1 MDIHPG
7 VAFGRYTIDAE
18 LGRGGMGRVMLA
30 TDAVLHRK
38 VALKILLPGLDEK
51 EEIVAR
57 FFREA
62 RLAAQLTHPN
72 TVHVYD
78 LGEANGHPFI
88 AMEYVDGQPL
98 TAYLGDAFIPAERRM
113 GWLVDVAKGLG
124 AAHARGLLHRDMKPA
139 NVMVSRD
146 GIAKV
151 VDFGL
156 AKREVLPKVGPAVA
170 PSTVTLWGSSPTPP
184 NEADPRVPLVSF
196 QTAAGFAIGTPA
208 YMAPEQ
214 LDTSETIDA
223 RADQFAWALT
233 AYALMLGKNLRKDD
247 PLLFGPIPLLSDKV
261 PGVSRRAAEIVLR
274 ALSNDREMR
283 FPSMDALVAELE
295 VALAGRPSSTLLAHH
310 ASAETGRP
318 SSNAMR
324 VTPAPSEAAPPVSQH
339 PTPRMASA
347 PPSRRFCS
355 DCGLSFALSSPKCK
369 GPHAEAF
376 PKPPGIE
383 DDSSG

>member
-1 MDIHPG
+1 
-7 VAFGRYTIDAE
+7 
-18 LGRGGMGRVMLA
+18 MGRVLLA
-30 TDAVLHRK
+30 TDGVLHRK
-38 VALKILLPGLDEK
+38 VALKILLPGLHEK
-51 EEIVAR
+51 EEVVAR

-78 LGEANGHPFI
+78 LGELAGHPFI
-88 AMEYVDGQPL
+88 AMEYVDGTSL
-98 TAYLGDAFIPAERRM
+98 TTYLGDAYIPAERRM
-113 GWLVDVAKGLG
+113 RWLVDVARGLG

-139 NVMVSRD
+139 NVMISKD

-156 AKREVLPKVGPAVA
+156 AKKDAAWITRHDLPKVGQAAWITRHDLPKVGQAA
-170 PSTVTLWGSSPTPP
+170 S
-184 NEADPRVPLVSF
+184 VPMRATF
-196 QTAAGFAIGTPA
+196 QTATGFVIGTPA

-214 LDTSETIDA
+214 LDPAETIDA

-233 AYALMLGKNLRKDD
+233 AYALMLGRNLRTED
-247 PLLFGPIPLLSDKV
+247 PLLFGPIPLLSEKV

-295 VALAGRPSSTLLAHH
+295 PALANHPSGPPPRLSHPV
-310 ASAETGRP
+310 SEP
-318 SSNAMR
+318 VSPVSP
-324 VTPAPSEAAPPVSQH
+324 VTRASQH

-347 PPSRRFCS
+347 PPPVRRFCPR
-355 DCGLSFALSSPKCK
+355 CGLSFAMSSPKCN

-376 PKPPGIE
+376 PRPPGIE
-383 DDSSG
+383 DDPTR

>member
-7 VAFGRYTIDAE
+7 ATFGRYTIDSE
-18 LGRGGMGRVMLA
+18 LGRGGMGRVLLA
-30 TDAVLHRK
+30 TDGVLHRK
-38 VALKILLPGLDEK
+38 VALKILLPGLQEK
-51 EEIVAR
+51 QEVVAR

-62 RLAAQLTHPN
+62 RIAAQLTHPN

-78 LGEANGHPFI
+78 LGELAGHPFI
-88 AMEYVDGQPL
+88 AMEYVDGKPL
-98 TAYLGDAFIPAERRM
+98 TTYLGDPYIPAERRM
-113 GWLVDVAKGLG
+113 YWLVDVAKGLG

-139 NVMVSRD
+139 NVMVSKD

-156 AKREVLPKVGPAVA
+156 AKKGAQWLTRHDLPKVGQ
-170 PSTVTLWGSSPTPP
+170 STTEGMRAT
-184 NEADPRVPLVSF
+184 F
-196 QTAAGFAIGTPA
+196 QTATGFVIGTPA

-214 LDTSETIDA
+214 LEPDVAIDA

-233 AYALMLGKNLRKDD
+233 AYALMLGKNLRKED
-247 PLLFGPIPLLSDKV
+247 PLLFGPIPLLSDLV

-283 FPSMDALVAELE
+283 FSSMEALVAELE
-295 VALAGRPSSTLLAHH
+295 PAIALRLSAPPRASYAPS
-310 ASAETGRP
+310 
-318 SSNAMR
+318 
-324 VTPAPSEAAPPVSQH
+324 VTPSIAPAPFSQTQ
-339 PTPRMASA
+339 TPRMPSA
-347 PPSRRFCS
+347 PPSVRRFCPE
-355 DCGLSFALSSPKCK
+355 CGLSFAMSSSKCS

-383 DDSSG
+383 DEG

>member
-1 MDIHPG
+1 MDLHPG
-7 VAFGRYTIDAE
+7 AVFGRYTIDSE
-18 LGRGGMGRVMLA
+18 LGRGGMGRVILA
-30 TDAVLHRK
+30 TDGVLHRK
-38 VALKILLPGLDEK
+38 VALKILLPGLHEK
-51 EEIVAR
+51 EEVVAR

-78 LGEANGHPFI
+78 LGEVAGHPFI
-88 AMEYVDGQPL
+88 AMEYVDGTPL
-98 TAYLGDAFIPAERRM
+98 TKYLGDSYIPAERRM
-113 GWLVDVAKGLG
+113 RWLVDVARGLG

-139 NVMVSRD
+139 NVMVSKD

-156 AKREVLPKVGPAVA
+156 AKKEV
-170 PSTVTLWGSSPTPP
+170 PSAEVRAT
-184 NEADPRVPLVSF
+184 F
-196 QTAAGFAIGTPA
+196 QTATGFVIGTPA

-214 LDTSETIDA
+214 LDPTETIDA

-233 AYALMLGKNLRKDD
+233 AYALMLGRNLRKED
-247 PLLFGPIPLLSDKV
+247 PLLFGPIPLLSDQV

-295 VALAGRPSSTLLAHH
+295 PALAINPSGPPPRISQPSSAPV
-310 ASAETGRP
+310 SPVNRP
-318 SSNAMR
+318 
-324 VTPAPSEAAPPVSQH
+324 SQH

-347 PPSRRFCS
+347 PPSVRRFCPQ
-355 DCGLSFALSSPKCK
+355 CGLSFAMSSPKCN

-376 PKPPGIE
+376 PRPPGIE
-383 DDSSG
+383 DDPTQ